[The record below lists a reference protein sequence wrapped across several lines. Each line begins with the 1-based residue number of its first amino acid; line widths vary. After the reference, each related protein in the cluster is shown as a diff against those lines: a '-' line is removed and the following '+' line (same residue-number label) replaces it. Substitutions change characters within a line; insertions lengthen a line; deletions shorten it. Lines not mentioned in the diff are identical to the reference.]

1 MARMDLSSQALTT
14 AFIIGTS
21 AIALIG
27 AGHALLRKRRPQS
40 ALGWIV
46 VCLLIPVFGPLLYFL
61 FGINRVHLRA
71 QRLRELWRESEE
83 HQEARD
89 QLSERFLGLCHLS
102 RAVTGRPLLAGNTVR
117 LLENGEQAFPEMLD
131 AIRSAKT
138 RILLS
143 SYIFDNDATGREFID
158 ALAQAV
164 KRGVTVRVLVDGF
177 GNLYSWPSAHR
188 MMKRRGIPVTR
199 FLPPRLIPPSFYLN
213 LRNHRKLL
221 IKDGE
226 TGFTG
231 GMNIREHHLVEAG
244 GRSRVADIH
253 FKLTGPVV
261 RQMERVFRRDWQFA
275 AGEPVH
281 GPTTH
286 AAYRPGKSLCRVIE
300 DGPGENLDKLPTILV
315 GAVATARESIEI
327 MTPYFLPPNELVAAL
342 QTAALRGVE
351 TTVILPG
358 SNNLFYVHWATRNM
372 LWELL
377 QRGVR
382 IYYQPP
388 PFVHSKLFI
397 IDGEYA
403 QIGSANLDPRSLR
416 LNFELNIE
424 IFDAVF
430 VRSLAE
436 HFRSAR
442 SRSREVSLQDMDS
455 RRLPAKF
462 RDALAWLFS
471 PYL

>member
-1 MARMDLSSQALTT
+1 MARMVMSSTGVSY

-21 AIALIG
+21 IVALTG

-61 FGINRVHLRA
+61 FGINRVRVRA
-71 QRLRELWRESEE
+71 QRLREFWRNSEE
-83 HQEARD
+83 HEDAGD
-89 QLSERFLGLCHLS
+89 PVSEKFLGLCHIS
-102 RAVTGRPLLAGNTVR
+102 WAVTGQRLQDGNSVR

-131 AIRSAKT
+131 AINSA
-138 RILLS
+138 RASIFMA
-143 SYIFDNDATGREFID
+143 SYIFDNDPTGGQFID
-158 ALAQAV
+158 ALTKAV
-164 KRGVTVRVLVDGF
+164 ERGVKVRVLVDGF
-177 GNLYSWPSAHR
+177 GSLYSWPSAYR
-188 MMKRRGIPVTR
+188 IMKGRGIPVAR
-199 FLPPRLIPPSFYLN
+199 FLPPKLIPPSLYLN

-221 IKDGE
+221 ITDGQI
-226 TGFTG
+226 GFTG
-231 GMNIREHHLVEAG
+231 GMNIGQQHLAEVG
-244 GRSRVADIH
+244 KKSRVLDIH
-253 FKLTGPVV
+253 FRLTGPVV
-261 RQMERVFRRDWQFA
+261 QQMEKTFRVDWAFA
-275 AGEPVH
+275 AGERLDGHP
-281 GPTTH
+281 PPLT
-286 AAYRPGKSLCRVIE
+286 YPPGESLCRVIE
-300 DGPGENLDKLPTILV
+300 DGPDENLDKLPTILV
-315 GAVATARESIEI
+315 GAVAAARKSIEI
-327 MTPYFLPPNELVAAL
+327 MTPYFLPPNELVVAL

-351 TTVILPG
+351 TTVVLPG
-358 SNNLFYVHWATRNM
+358 RNNLFYVHWATRNM

-430 VRSLAE
+430 ARTLSHYLQ
-436 HFRSAR
+436 SAR
-442 SRSREVSLQDMDS
+442 SRSRQVSLQEMDD
-455 RRLPAKF
+455 RRLPVKL